1 MTPISRRALLTL
13 PALAWPQSPA
23 AASSSL
29 ALHLAGQLD
38 TLSAEWD
45 ARRAAITTPAAFQNR
60 IRFIQARVREML
72 GPLGPA
78 TSLHA
83 EVTRITQRDGYRIEN
98 LLYQSAPNLRV
109 PANLYLPSGPGPHP
123 AVLSPC
129 GHYEIS
135 RHHPDYQRAYI
146 LLARAGF
153 VVLAYDPTAQ
163 GERRQYWDPVTKT
176 QQDKL
181 RSVDEHS
188 LSGHLLLLLGQ
199 SLTGYLV
206 RDGMRGIDYLL
217 TRPEVDPQ
225 RIACAGHS
233 GGGTVTMFL
242 ALIDQRIRC
251 VVINEGGTFHRW
263 PMHLQPGAK
272 VPIADAEQNL
282 FPAAI
287 HGIDSCDL
295 HSAIA
300 PRPLLA
306 LIENYSP
313 AFLETAAHI
322 RQRYEL
328 LGAGANFE
336 TGEAQAPHAWTQKLR
351 LATADFLSRHLLQ
364 KPGPADEQPASPEPP
379 DVLNV
384 TPSGSLKHEQRGLTL
399 FQFIQREVPK
409 PQPVTAAALRQLLRL
424 PALSKSEPRR
434 THDETT
440 AGVRIETYDLPI
452 DSSLALKATVYHPA
466 SPSSEPPMVLI
477 SDQPHAANAE
487 FARQGR
493 RVLAIDVRGLT
504 GPPAANFSHLFAP
517 ETAHT
522 YLAWYLNQDLC
533 GLRVADTL
541 QAVASTRLIFKTTNV
556 VLESRGLAGVWALCA
571 AALDPAI
578 SATTCHSPLLAYAAL
593 TRMDRYY
600 VPASYL
606 VRGLLTHTDL
616 PEIAALVAPRRLT
629 LTAPVDA
636 MLQPVPMNEAIAEY
650 RPTRDAY
657 RRAGHA
663 GRFTLAA
670 APPPSA

>member
-1 MTPISRRALLTL
+1 MTRISRRALLTL
-13 PALAWPQSPA
+13 PALAWAQSPA

-38 TLSAEWD
+38 TLAAEWY

-78 TSLHA
+78 TPLHA

-98 LLYQSAPNLRV
+98 LLYQSAPGLWV
-109 PANLYLPSGPGPHP
+109 PANLYVPANPGPHP

-135 RHHPDYQRAYI
+135 RRHPDYQRAYI

-153 VVLAYDPTAQ
+153 VVLAYDPTGQ

-242 ALIDQRIRC
+242 AQIDQRIRC

-287 HGIDSCDL
+287 QGIDSCDL

-300 PRPLLA
+300 PKPLLA

-351 LATADFLSRHLLQ
+351 LATADFLSRHLLR
-364 KPGPADEQPASPEPP
+364 KPGPTDEPPASPEPP

-384 TPSGSLKHEQRGLTL
+384 TPSASLKHEQRGLTL

-409 PQPVTAAALRQLLRL
+409 PQPVTAAALRHFLRL
-424 PALSKSEPRR
+424 PTLFKSKPRH
-434 THDETT
+434 THDETS
-440 AGVRIETYDLPI
+440 AGVRIETYELPI
-452 DSSLALKATVYHPA
+452 DSFLALKAAVYHPA
-466 SPSSEPPMVLI
+466 SPTSEPPLVLI

-487 FARQGR
+487 LARQGR
-493 RVLAIDVRGLT
+493 RVLAVDVRGLT
-504 GPPAANFSHLFAP
+504 GPPAASFSHLFAP
-517 ETAHT
+517 ETAHA

-541 QAVASTRLIFKTTNV
+541 HAVASARLIFKTTTV

-578 SATTCHSPLLAYAAL
+578 SATTCHSPLLSYAAL
-593 TRMDRYY
+593 SRTDRHY

-606 VRGLLTHTDL
+606 VRGLLTETDL
-616 PEIAALVAPRRLT
+616 PEIAALIAPRRLT

-657 RRAGHA
+657 RRAKQA

-670 APPPSA
+670 APLPSA

>member
-1 MTPISRRALLTL
+1 MTPISRRAILTW
-13 PALAWPQSPA
+13 PSLAWAQPPA
-23 AASSSL
+23 AAQSSL
-29 ALHLAGQLD
+29 ALHLAAQLD
-38 TLSAEWD
+38 NLAIEWD

-78 TSLHA
+78 TPLHA

-98 LLYQSAPNLRV
+98 LLFQSAPNLWV
-109 PANLYLPSGPGPHP
+109 TANLYVPASPGPHP

-135 RHHPDYQRAYI
+135 RQHPDYQRAYI

-153 VVLAYDPTAQ
+153 VVLAYDPTGQ

-176 QQDKL
+176 QQGML

-217 TRPEVDPQ
+217 SRPDVDPQ

-233 GGGTVTMFL
+233 GGGTLTMFL
-242 ALIDQRIRC
+242 AHADPRIRC
-251 VVINEGGTFHRW
+251 FVINEGGTFHRW

-287 HGIDSCDL
+287 HGIDACDL

-306 LIENYSP
+306 LIENYTP
-313 AFLETAAHI
+313 AFQETAAHI
-322 RQRYEL
+322 RRRYSL
-328 LGAGANFE
+328 LGHDADFE
-336 TGEAQAPHAWTQKLR
+336 TAEAQAPHAWTQKLR

-364 KPGPADEQPASPEPP
+364 KPGPTEEPPANPEPP

-399 FQFIQREVPK
+399 FQFVQREVHK
-409 PQPVTAAALRQLLRL
+409 HQPVTSAALRQFLRL
-424 PALSKSEPRR
+424 PAQPKPEPRR
-434 THDETT
+434 IHGETIHNIR
-440 AGVRIETYDLPI
+440 VETYDLPI
-452 DSSLALKATVYHPA
+452 DSTLALKATAYHPA
-466 SPSSEPPMVLI
+466 SPSREAPIVLI
-477 SDQPHAANAE
+477 GDQPHVMNAE
-487 FARQGR
+487 LASQGR
-493 RVLAIDVRGLT
+493 RILAVDVRGLT
-504 GPPAANFSHLFAP
+504 GPPSANFSHLFAP
-517 ETAHT
+517 ETAHA

-541 QAVASTRLIFKTTNV
+541 QSIASARLIFKTTSV

-571 AALDPAI
+571 AAIEPAI
-578 SATTCHSPLLAYAAL
+578 SATTCLTPLLSYAAL
-593 TRMDRYY
+593 TRTDRHL

-606 VRGLLTHTDL
+606 VRGLLQLADL
-616 PEIAALVAPRRLT
+616 PEIAALIAPRRLT
-629 LTAPVDA
+629 IAAPVDA
-636 MLQPVPMNEAIAEY
+636 MLQPIPLNEAIAEY

-657 RRAGHA
+657 RRVGHA

-670 APPPSA
+670 GPLPSA

>member
-1 MTPISRRALLTL
+1 
-13 PALAWPQSPA
+13 
-23 AASSSL
+23 
-29 ALHLAGQLD
+29 
-38 TLSAEWD
+38 
-45 ARRAAITTPAAFQNR
+45 
-60 IRFIQARVREML
+60 ML
-72 GPLGPA
+72 GPIGPA
-78 TSLHA
+78 TPLHA
-83 EVTRITQRDGYRIEN
+83 EVTRIVQRDGYHIEN
-98 LLYQSAPNLRV
+98 LLYQSAPNLWV
-109 PANLYLPSGPGPHP
+109 TANLYVPASPGPHP
-123 AVLSPC
+123 SVLSPC

-135 RHHPDYQRAYI
+135 RQHPDYQRAYI

-153 VVLAYDPTAQ
+153 VVLAYDPTGQ

-188 LSGHLLLLLGQ
+188 LAGHLLLLLGQ

-217 TRPEVDPQ
+217 SRPDVDPQ

-233 GGGTVTMFL
+233 GGGTLTMFL
-242 ALIDQRIRC
+242 ANADPRIRC

-272 VPIADAEQNL
+272 IPIADAEQNL

-300 PRPLLA
+300 PKPLLA

-328 LGAGANFE
+328 LGAAANFQ
-336 TGEAQAPHAWTQKLR
+336 TAEAQASHAWTQKLR

-364 KPGPADEQPASPEPP
+364 KPGPTEEPPANPEPP

-409 PQPVTAAALRQLLRL
+409 PQPVTSAALRQFLRL
-424 PALSKSEPRR
+424 PALSKAEPRR

-440 AGVRIETYDLPI
+440 NGILVETYDLPI
-452 DSSLALKATVYHPA
+452 DSTLALKATAYHPA
-466 SPSSEPPMVLI
+466 SPSREASIVLVG
-477 SDQPHAANAE
+477 DHPHATNLE

-493 RVLAIDVRGLT
+493 RVLAVDVRGLT
-504 GPPAANFSHLFAP
+504 GPLSTNFSHVFAP
-517 ETAHT
+517 ETAHA

-541 QAVASTRLIFKTTNV
+541 QAVASSRLIFKTTSV

-578 SATTCHSPLLAYAAL
+578 SATNCHGPLLSYAAL
-593 TRMDRYY
+593 TRTDRHL

-606 VRGLLTHTDL
+606 VRGLLQHADL
-616 PEIAALVAPRRLT
+616 PEIAALIAPRPLT
-629 LTAPVDA
+629 ITAPVDA
-636 MLQPVPMNEAIAEY
+636 MFQPVSVSEAIAEY

-657 RRAGHA
+657 RRSGHA
-663 GRFTLAA
+663 GRLILAS
-670 APPPSA
+670 APPPSG

>member
-1 MTPISRRALLTL
+1 MTPISRRAILTL
-13 PALAWPQSPA
+13 PALAWAQSPA
-23 AASSSL
+23 APASSL
-29 ALHLAGQLD
+29 ALHLAAQLD
-38 TLSAEWD
+38 TLAAEWD

-72 GPLGPA
+72 GPIGPA
-78 TSLHA
+78 TPLHA

-98 LLYQSAPNLRV
+98 LLYQSAPNLWV
-109 PANLYLPSGPGPHP
+109 PANLYVPASLGPHP

-135 RHHPDYQRAYI
+135 RQHPDYQRAYI

-153 VVLAYDPTAQ
+153 VVLAYDPTGQ
-163 GERRQYWDPVTKT
+163 GERRQYWDPITKT

-188 LSGHLLLLLGQ
+188 LSGHLLLLLGKP
-199 SLTGYLV
+199 LTGYLV

-225 RIACAGHS
+225 RVACAGHS

-242 ALIDQRIRC
+242 AQVDPRIRC

-263 PMHLQPGAK
+263 PMHLQSGAK

-287 HGIDSCDL
+287 HGIDACDL

-306 LIENYSP
+306 LIENYTP
-313 AFLETAAHI
+313 TFQETAAHI
-322 RQRYEL
+322 RQRYSL
-328 LGAGANFE
+328 LGHDADFE
-336 TGEAQAPHAWTQKLR
+336 TAEAQAPHAWTQKLR

-364 KPGPADEQPASPEPP
+364 KSGPAEEPPASPEPP

-384 TPSGSLKHEQRGLTL
+384 TPSGSLKHEQRGHTL
-399 FQFIQREVPK
+399 FQFIQREVPP
-409 PQPVTAAALRQLLRL
+409 PQSVTTALLRRLLRL
-424 PALSKSEPRR
+424 PVLPKIEPSR
-434 THDETT
+434 TRGETVDGIRVE
-440 AGVRIETYDLPI
+440 AYNLPF
-452 DSSLALKATVYHPA
+452 DSMLALQATAYHPA
-466 SPSSEPPMVLI
+466 SPSREAPIVLI
-477 SDQPHAANAE
+477 GDQPHSVNAE
-487 FARQGR
+487 LARQGR
-493 RVLAIDVRGLT
+493 RVLAVDVRGLA
-504 GPPAANFSHLFAP
+504 GPPPANFSHLFAP
-517 ETAHT
+517 ETAHA

-541 QAVASTRLIFKTTNV
+541 QAAASARLIFKTTSV
-556 VLESRGLAGVWALCA
+556 VLESGGLAGIWALCA

-578 SATTCHSPLLAYAAL
+578 SATTCHGPLLSYVAL
-593 TRMDRYY
+593 TRTDRHL

-606 VRGLLTHTDL
+606 VRGLLQHTDL
-616 PEIAALVAPRRLT
+616 PEIAALIAPRRLT
-629 LTAPVDA
+629 ITAPVDA
-636 MLQPVPMNEAIAEY
+636 MLQTVPLNEASAEY

-663 GRFTLAA
+663 GRFTLGAG
-670 APPPSA
+670 PTPSA

>member
-1 MTPISRRALLTL
+1 MTLLSRRAILSL
-13 PALAWPQSPA
+13 PGLAWAQPPA

-29 ALHLAGQLD
+29 ALQLAAQLD
-38 TLSAEWD
+38 ALAAEWD
-45 ARRAAITTPAAFQNR
+45 ARRTAITTPAAFQNR

-78 TSLHA
+78 TPLHA

-98 LLYQSAPNLRV
+98 LLYQSAPNLWV
-109 PANLYLPSGPGPHP
+109 PANLYLPFGPGPHP

-153 VVLAYDPTAQ
+153 VVLAYDPTGQ
-163 GERRQYWDPVTKT
+163 GERRQYWDPITKT

-188 LSGHLLLLLGQ
+188 LSGHLLLLFGQ

-242 ALIDQRIRC
+242 AQIDQRIRC

-287 HGIDSCDL
+287 HGIDCCDL

-300 PRPLLA
+300 PKPLLA

-328 LGAGANFE
+328 LGAAANFE
-336 TGEAQAPHAWTQKLR
+336 TAEAQAPHAWTQKLR

-364 KPGPADEQPASPEPP
+364 KPGPTEEPPANPEPP

-384 TPSGSLKHEQRGLTL
+384 TPSGSLRHEQRGLTL
-399 FQFIQREVPK
+399 FQFIQREVPR
-409 PQPVTAAALRQLLRL
+409 PQPVTPAALRRFLRL
-424 PALSKSEPRR
+424 PALPNTQPRR
-434 THDETT
+434 IGDE
-440 AGVRIETYDLPI
+440 ASGNLRVETYELPI
-452 DSSLALKATVYHPA
+452 DSSLALTATVYHPA
-466 SPSSEPPMVLI
+466 NPSSEPPMVLV
-477 SDQPHAANAE
+477 SDQPHAAQPDL
-487 FARQGR
+487 ARQGR
-493 RVLAIDVRGLT
+493 RILAVDVRGLT
-504 GPPAANFSHLFAP
+504 GPPAASFSHLFVP
-517 ETAHT
+517 ETAHA
-522 YLAWYLNQDLC
+522 YLAWYLDQDLC

-541 QAVASTRLIFKTTNV
+541 QAVASARVIFKSTSV
-556 VLESRGLAGVWALCA
+556 ALESGGLAGVWALCA
-571 AALDPAI
+571 AAIDPAI
-578 SATTCHSPLLAYAAL
+578 SATTCHSPLLSYAAL
-593 TRMDRYY
+593 TRTDRHS

-606 VRGLLTHTDL
+606 VRGLLQHTDL
-616 PEIAALVAPRRLT
+616 PQIAALIAPRRLT
-629 LTAPVDA
+629 IQAPVDA
-636 MLQPVPMNEAIAEY
+636 MLQPVPLNEASAEY

-657 RRAGHA
+657 RRAGHS

>member
-1 MTPISRRALLTL
+1 MTPISRRALFTL
-13 PALAWPQSPA
+13 PALTWAQSPTA
-23 AASSSL
+23 APSSL

-38 TLSAEWD
+38 TLAAEWD
-45 ARRAAITTPAAFQNR
+45 TRRTAITTPAAFQNR

-78 TSLHA
+78 TPLHA

-98 LLYQSAPNLRV
+98 LLYQSAPNLWV

-153 VVLAYDPTAQ
+153 VVLAYDPTGQ

-217 TRPEVDPQ
+217 TRPEVDPH

-242 ALIDQRIRC
+242 AQIDQRIRC

-263 PMHLQPGAK
+263 PMRLQPGAK

-300 PRPLLA
+300 PKPLLA
-306 LIENYSP
+306 LIENYTP
-313 AFLETAAHI
+313 AFQETAAHI

-328 LGAGANFE
+328 LGAAANFE

-364 KPGPADEQPASPEPP
+364 KPGPTDEPPANPEPP

-409 PQPVTAAALRQLLRL
+409 PQQITAAALRQGLRL
-424 PALSKSEPRR
+424 PLPPKSDPRR

-440 AGVRIETYDLPI
+440 AGVRIESYDLPI
-452 DSSLALKATVYHPA
+452 DSSLTLKATVYHPA
-466 SPSSEPPMVLI
+466 NPSAEPPMVLI
-477 SDQPHAANAE
+477 SDQPHAARPE
-487 FARQGR
+487 LARQGR
-493 RVLAIDVRGLT
+493 RILALDARGLS
-504 GPPAANFSHLFAP
+504 GPPVANFSHLFAP
-517 ETAHT
+517 ETAHA

-541 QAVASTRLIFKTTNV
+541 QAVASARLIFKATSV
-556 VLESRGLAGVWALCA
+556 VLESRGLAGIWALCA
-571 AALDPAI
+571 AALDPGI
-578 SATTCHSPLLAYAAL
+578 TATTCLNPLLSYASL
-593 TRMDRYY
+593 TRADRHY
-600 VPASYL
+600 VPAGYL
-606 VRGLLTHTDL
+606 VRGLLQHADL
-616 PEIAALVAPRRLT
+616 PEIAALVAPRTLT
-629 LTAPVDA
+629 LQDPVDA
-636 MLQPVPMNEAIAEY
+636 MLQPVALNEVIAGY
-650 RPTRDAY
+650 RPARDAY
-657 RRAGHA
+657 RRARHS
-663 GRFTLAA
+663 GRLTLAVG
-670 APPPSA
+670 PPPSA

>member
-1 MTPISRRALLTL
+1 MTLLSRRAILSL
-13 PALAWPQSPA
+13 PGLAWAQPPA

-29 ALHLAGQLD
+29 ALQLAAQLD
-38 TLSAEWD
+38 TLAAEWD

-78 TSLHA
+78 TPLQA
-83 EVTRITQRDGYRIEN
+83 EVTRTTQRDGYRIEN
-98 LLYQSAPNLRV
+98 LLYQSAPNLWV

-153 VVLAYDPTAQ
+153 VVLAYDPTGQ

-233 GGGTVTMFL
+233 GGGTMTMFL
-242 ALIDQRIRC
+242 AQVEPRLRC

-300 PRPLLA
+300 PKPLLA

-322 RQRYEL
+322 RQRCEL
-328 LGAGANFE
+328 MGAAANFE
-336 TGEAQAPHAWTQKLR
+336 TAEAQAPHAWTQKLR

-364 KPGPADEQPASPEPP
+364 KPGPSDEPPATPEPP

-424 PALSKSEPRR
+424 PALPKSEPRR
-434 THDETT
+434 THDETI

-452 DSSLALKATVYHPA
+452 DSSLTFKATAYYPA
-466 SPSSEPPMVLI
+466 NPSAEPPTVLI
-477 SDQPHAANAE
+477 SDQPHTANPDL
-487 FARQGR
+487 ARQGR
-493 RVLAIDVRGLT
+493 RILAVDVRGLT
-504 GPPAANFSHLFAP
+504 GPPAPNFSHLFAP
-517 ETAHT
+517 EAAHA

-541 QAVASTRLIFKTTNV
+541 QAVASARLIFKTKNV
-556 VLESRGLAGVWALCA
+556 VLESRGLAGIWALCA
-571 AALDPAI
+571 AALDPTI
-578 SATTCHSPLLAYAAL
+578 SATTCHSPLLSYAIL
-593 TRMDRYY
+593 TRADRHY

-606 VRGLLTHTDL
+606 VRGLLQQADL
-616 PEIAALVAPRRLT
+616 PEIAALIAPRLLT
-629 LTAPVDA
+629 LTAPVDG
-636 MLQPVPMNEAIAEY
+636 MLQPVSLNEAIAEY
-650 RPTRDAY
+650 RPTRDA
-657 RRAGHA
+657 
-663 GRFTLAA
+663 
-670 APPPSA
+670 